1 MKTHYQNIG
10 HSKYGD
16 ILNNGNPIRETGWGP
31 SFASLFGA
39 YDSDSDKVLAD
50 WFRKTYNIPY
60 FNDLSNADLA
70 SILSNKDFWETDF
83 DKLGI
88 KTEYLNKDIV
98 DKYIS
103 QLEDYD
109 KILGEMPTA
118 PNLGDIRDE
127 AYAKMEAENNELLAM
142 LDDDLAR
149 QQGLYQSELNDI
161 NSMYGD
167 LRRQTLENSYRNNAA
182 LMGTV
187 GSEMSKARR
196 NALESGAS
204 AGLRLAE
211 NINTLLSVQNKQSQ
225 QSLETSNQLAQQL
238 LNQRQAAM
246 GVRSAWGQAQSAN
259 TNSKIGIKQGTAERA
274 ENYANNR
281 FNTENTVYN
290 NDMQQWE
297 DKYNTVSQGNP
308 FAESYRNYYRKNQYG
323 Y

>member
-1 MKTHYQNIG
+1 MANYLVGPNGLVKESGWLDGIGSFFGVYNDLKGSGLGKFFRQN
-10 HSKYGD
+10 Y
-16 ILNNGNPIRETGWGP
+16 LNNSNNPYLN
-31 SFASLFGA
+31 SLTDA
-39 YDSDSDKVLAD
+39 ELSALLE
-50 WFRKTYNIPY
+50 PY
-60 FNDLSNADLA
+60 FNGEDTGGWGMED
-70 SILSNKDFWETDF
+70 ILFNFDDF
-83 DKLGI
+83 
-88 KTEYLNKDIV
+88 NKDIQ
-98 DKYIS
+98 
-103 QLEDYD
+103 QLQNYD

-118 PNLGDIRDE
+118 PDYEAIQKE
-127 AYAKMEAENNELLAM
+127 AYNAINSENQELLGM
-142 LDDDLAR
+142 LDQDLAR
-149 QQGLYQSELNDI
+149 QQNLYQGELNDI

-167 LRRQTLENSYRNNAA
+167 LRRQTLENNYRNNAA

-259 TNSKIGIKQGTAERA
+259 TQSKIGIKQGTAERA